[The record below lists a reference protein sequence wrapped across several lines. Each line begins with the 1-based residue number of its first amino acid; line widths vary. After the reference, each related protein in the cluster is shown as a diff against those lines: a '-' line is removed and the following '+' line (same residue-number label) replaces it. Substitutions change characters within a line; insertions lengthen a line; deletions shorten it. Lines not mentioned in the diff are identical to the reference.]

1 MKKQNRTTPAKTT
14 AAAAGRPK
22 WLLPAALVVIA
33 VVVVGGIAV
42 VVASQQPPYV
52 PEVTDR
58 PAARVSQDRFDYG
71 TVRYSQVVNTSFQVK
86 NVGDETLYVLGEP
99 RIEVVEGCCPP
110 KTQITAKTLHP
121 GEEATVSFAFQ
132 MHEGMDGPHDFRV
145 HVLTTDP
152 VEPEKTVQV
161 LSNWVP

>member
-1 MKKQNRTTPAKTT
+1 MKNQRKTTPAKTK

-22 WLLPAALVVIA
+22 WLIPAALAVVAVVII
-33 VVVVGGIAV
+33 GGIAA
-42 VVASQQPPYV
+42 VVANQRPPYV

-58 PAARVSQDRFDYG
+58 PAVRISQEYFDYG
-71 TVRYSQVVNTSFQVK
+71 TVHYSQVVNTSFQVK

-132 MHEGMDGPHDFRV
+132 MSAGMDGPHDFRV